1 MLKLSL
7 TRLTQKSSLGNFLI
21 SRYFSVLSFNSRN
34 RPESK
39 EYKYSKTFRLARN
52 LAFSLGISYALYDF
66 YCKRKQWVQ
75 TFGTVEKILKNFQV
89 HALDVSVNEKEK
101 ISPRTMFNFL
111 ADVAEKT
118 KFSVVYIEIV
128 ARHPITRQSIPIS
141 NGSGFIVKSDGL
153 ILTNAHV
160 VSNQGRVIVK
170 LYDGTE
176 YEGIVE
182 SYDTE
187 SDLATVRIKA
197 KDLPVLPL
205 GESSNLRAGEFVIAM
220 GNPLTL
226 SHTITAGVISSA
238 SRQGKDLG
246 LHRKSDYIQTDAAV
260 NVGNSGGPLV
270 NLDGEAI
277 GINTMKVTEGISFA
291 IPSDRAV
298 EFLERTEKAKK
309 ESWNP
314 FKSSDKKQKYLGIT
328 MLTLTPTVIR
338 ELQERNPDFP
348 NVGHGVMVWRV
359 MINSP
364 SFEAGIK
371 HGDVITGINGKE
383 IHSASDIYSLLK
395 SEDVLD
401 IHIVRRK
408 KEFNIKVQ
416 LMDPVLP

>member
-1 MLKLSL
+1 
-7 TRLTQKSSLGNFLI
+7 
-21 SRYFSVLSFNSRN
+21 
-34 RPESK
+34 
-39 EYKYSKTFRLARN
+39 
-52 LAFSLGISYALYDF
+52 
-66 YCKRKQWVQ
+66 
-75 TFGTVEKILKNFQV
+75 
-89 HALDVSVNEKEK
+89 
-101 ISPRTMFNFL
+101 MFNFL

-348 NVGHGVMVWRV
+348 NVSHGVMVWRV

-401 IHIVRRK
+401 IHI
-408 KEFNIKVQ
+408 ISSS
-416 LMDPVLP
+416 

>member
-1 MLKLSL
+1 MLKLSVAHFAQRSPVGHIL
-7 TRLTQKSSLGNFLI
+7 
-21 SRYFSVLSFNSRN
+21 SRRYLSVLSINGRN
-34 RPESK
+34 RTQENENK
-39 EYKYSKTFRLARN
+39 HSKTFRLARN
-52 LAFSLGISYALYDF
+52 LAFSLGISYAFYDF
-66 YCKRKQWVQ
+66 YCKQKQSLH
-75 TFGTVEKILKNFQV
+75 TFGAIENISKNFQV
-89 HALDVSVNEKEK
+89 RALDVSVKEKEK
-101 ISPRTMFNFL
+101 TPRAMFNFL

-160 VSNQGRVIVK
+160 VSHQGRVIVK

-205 GESSNLRAGEFVIAM
+205 GESSKLRAGEFVIAM

-291 IPSDRAV
+291 IPSDRAI
-298 EFLERTEKAKK
+298 EFLERTEKERKG
-309 ESWNP
+309 SWNP
-314 FKSSDKKQKYLGIT
+314 FKGSDKKQKYLGIT
-328 MLTLTPTVIR
+328 MLTLTPTVIQ

-348 NVGHGVMVWRV
+348 NVSHGVMVWRV
-359 MINSP
+359 MLNSP

-371 HGDVITGINGKE
+371 HGDVITAINGKE

-395 SEDVLD
+395 SEEVLD

-408 KEFNIKVQ
+408 KEFNLKVQ